1 MLLVQFDRLLW
12 AGEIG
17 LVFYSRLISAIMTKI
32 ASRSFLAITSL
43 SQEGAEHHMLRYS
56 S

>member
-1 MLLVQFDRLLW
+1 MLLVKFGRLPW

-17 LVFYSRLISAIMTKI
+17 LVFYSRLISAIVTKI
-32 ASRSFLAITSL
+32 ASRSFLAKTSL
-43 SQEGAEHHMLRYS
+43 SQQGAEHHMLRYS